1 MLTLGLH
8 MGVGSPRLRSSGFNL
23 ANVSSLL
30 HWYTFNT
37 GQTLNTGLTPNR
49 ISAWADQ
56 KGSNNLTQSTQ
67 NLQPTITNGIL
78 DFTSSA
84 AQLVNDS
91 DISLTNFTI
100 ILVVKTDF
108 NVDTILGNLDV
119 NGVLLRLGHTNEDD
133 KVRLQFDVTD
143 GGHGINSFDL
153 EADSDFPIDTK
164 FVFSIARNA
173 SANTVKMFANTTQKF
188 SGNLVSTAGNNAG
201 NSPLVIDKIGSHG
214 VQQNAYSDEISE
226 YIIFNQD
233 LTQNMSEFTDVIND
247 VKSRNSIS

>member
-1 MLTLGLH
+1 MLGFGLNLGLKNN
-8 MGVGSPRLRSSGFNL
+8 VGGFTL
-23 ANVSSLL
+23 KSVSSLL

-37 GQTLNTGLTPNR
+37 GQTINTGLTPNR

-56 KGSNNLTQSTQ
+56 KGSNNLTQSVQ
-67 NLQPTITNGIL
+67 NSQPTITNGIL

-84 AQLVNDS
+84 AQLLNDS

-108 NVDTILGNLDV
+108 NVDTVLGNLDV

-133 KVRLQFDVTD
+133 LVRLQFDVTD
-143 GGHGINSFDL
+143 GSHGINSFDL

-173 SANTVKMFANTTQKF
+173 SANTVKMFENTTQKF

-214 VQQNAYSDEISE
+214 TQQNAFSDEVSE
-226 YIIFNQD
+226 YVIFNQD
-233 LTQNMSEFTDVIND
+233 LTQNMSEFTKVIND
-247 VKSRNSIS
+247 IKSRNSIS

>member
-1 MLTLGLH
+1 MLGFGLNLGLKNN
-8 MGVGSPRLRSSGFNL
+8 VGGFSL
-23 ANVSSLL
+23 KNVSSLL

-37 GQTLNTGLTPNR
+37 GQTLNTALTPNR

-67 NLQPTITNGIL
+67 SSQPKITNGIL
-78 DFTSSA
+78 NFDSSA
-84 AQLVNDS
+84 AQLLNDS

-100 ILVVKTDF
+100 ILVVSTNFDA
-108 NVDTILGNLDV
+108 DTILGNLDV
-119 NGVLLRLGHTNEDD
+119 NGVLIRFGQANEDD
-133 KVRLQFDVTD
+133 KVRLQFDITD
-143 GGHGINSFDL
+143 GGHGIQAFDL
-153 EADSDFPIDTK
+153 ESDSDFPIDTK

-173 SANTVKMFANTTQKF
+173 SANTVKMFSNTTEKF
-188 SGNLVSTAGNNAG
+188 SDNLVSTAGVNAG

-214 VQQNAYSDEISE
+214 IQQNSFSDEVSE

-233 LTQNMSEFTDVIND
+233 LTQNMSEFTKVIND